1 MMNIGEIIQ
10 QGVVE
15 GVKRL
20 YGAVVSIDQV
30 AISTTRKEFEGD
42 YTVVTFPFARLAGKK
57 PDEIAQEL
65 GEYLQREVHEIARF
79 NVVKGF
85 LNLVVSD
92 HFWVRFLESM
102 YQNPQ
107 YGQHPAKGEKVMV
120 EYSSPNTNKP
130 LHLGH
135 IRNILLGWSSV
146 QLLQAAGYEVV
157 KVQIVNDRGIAICKS
172 MLAWQLFANGE
183 TPEKAGIK
191 SDHLVGKYY
200 VLFEKRFQE
209 EYKNWQQSEA
219 GVQVYAQWQQNEKN
233 LQKANKWVEDEQKK
247 AAEKGNDVAVLEL
260 TPDRYF
266 FKEVYKNTYFN
277 EYSSLGK
284 AAKEMLL
291 RWEAGDPDTL
301 ALWRQMNN
309 WVYQGFDATYA
320 KLGVT
325 FDKIYYES
333 NTYLL
338 GKDTVDKGLAQ
349 GVFYQKEDGS
359 AWIDLTD
366 AKLDHKLLLRS
377 DGTSV
382 YMTQD
387 LGTAQMRYQDFG
399 AKRMVYV
406 VGDEQ
411 NYHFQVLFEILKRL
425 GEPYADGLFHL
436 SYGMVDLPTG
446 KMKSREGT
454 VVDADDLI
462 EEVIREARVNS
473 EERANISDLEK
484 AEQEQIIWSIGLA
497 ALKFFILKVQP
508 KKRMLFDPKESVD
521 MQGQTGPY
529 VQNAFVRIRS
539 VMRKAAQEPQAA
551 SGNYETLESIERELL
566 GQVYAFPSLVATAAE
581 ELDPSTIANFC
592 YDLAKNYHR
601 FYHDYSILNAETEGA
616 KAFRLR
622 LSEAIGHTLQFG
634 MALLGIE
641 MPEKM

>member
-1 MMNIGEIIQ
+1 MNIGEIIQ